1 MRESLRHIFSLGCK
15 EIVGLFRDP
24 LLVVL
29 IIYAF
34 SVNVY
39 MGAKSAPDAISNA
52 AIAIVDED
60 GSALSK
66 RISDAFIPPLF
77 LKPDKISRADI
88 DKAMDKGRY
97 TFVVVFPPSFQE
109 KVLAGD
115 NPEVQVNVDATRMSQ
130 AFTGNGYIQQIITR
144 EVESF
149 LGEESGA
156 GGPVYSA
163 DIVIR
168 NRFNPNLTKS
178 WEGAVSELVNNIAMI
193 ALILT
198 GAALIRERERGTL
211 EHLMVTPVKPVEIMI
226 SKIWSMSL
234 VVLVVTGFSLAVVI
248 HRVLSIPIAGSF
260 WLFML
265 GVLINLFAMTSLG
278 IFLACFARDMPQLGI
293 LMILVGRPL
302 RRTCRR
308 SFSSSCVLHRPPIL
322 WNSAR
327 RFSSAGRTSG
337 WSGRPFCRC
346 SFWGESISS
355 SPSAGSVNRLPAEPW
370 RILSRQGPGPA
381 VFYFRGGEASFF
393 SFFSA
398 GVLTTGFFLL

>member
-1 MRESLRHIFSLGCK
+1 MKESLRHIFSLGCK

-39 MGAKSAPDAISNA
+39 MGAKSVPDAISNA

-66 RISDAFIPPLF
+66 RIGDAFIPPLF
-77 LKPDKISRADI
+77 LKPEKISRADI
-88 DKAMDKGRY
+88 DRVMDQGRY
-97 TFVVVFPPSFQE
+97 TFVVVFPPAFQE
-109 KVLAGD
+109 KVLAND

-130 AFTGNGYIQQIITR
+130 AFTGNGYIQQIINR
-144 EVESF
+144 EVNSF
-149 LGEESGA
+149 LGEETQSD
-156 GGPVYSA
+156 GPVYSA
-163 DIVIR
+163 DIIIR

-234 VVLVVTGFSLAVVI
+234 VVLVVTGFSLFMVI
-248 HRVLSIPIAGSF
+248 HQFLSIPIAGSF

-293 LMILVGRPL
+293 LMILVLMPMQILSGGTTSQANMPEIIQFIMRFAPTTYFVEISKAILFRGADFGLIWKSFVQMFLLGGVYFFIAL
-302 RRTCRR
+302 RRFRK
-308 SFSSSCVLHRPPIL
+308 
-322 WNSAR
+322 
-327 RFSSAGRTSG
+327 
-337 WSGRPFCRC
+337 
-346 SFWGESISS
+346 
-355 SPSAGSVNRLPAEPW
+355 SV
-370 RILSRQGPGPA
+370 
-381 VFYFRGGEASFF
+381 AS
-393 SFFSA
+393 
-398 GVLTTGFFLL
+398 

>member
-1 MRESLRHIFSLGCK
+1 MKESLRHIFSLGCK

-88 DKAMDKGRY
+88 DRMMDEGRY

-109 KVLAGD
+109 KVMAND
-115 NPEVQVNVDATRMSQ
+115 DPEVQVNVDATRMSQ

-144 EVESF
+144 EVNSF
-149 LGEESGA
+149 LGEKTESGT
-156 GGPVYSA
+156 PTYSA
-163 DIVIR
+163 DLIIR

-178 WEGAVSELVNNIAMI
+178 GEGAVSELINNIAMI

-211 EHLMVTPVKPVEIMI
+211 EHLMVTPVNPVEIMI

-234 VVLVVTGFSLAVVI
+234 VVLVVTGFSLIVVI
-248 HRVLSIPIAGSF
+248 HELLSVPIAGSF

-293 LMILVGRPL
+293 LMILVLMPMQILSGGTTSQANMPEFIQFIMRFAPTTYFVEFSKAILFRGADFGLVWKTFLQMFLLGGVYFYIAL
-302 RRTCRR
+302 RRFRK
-308 SFSSSCVLHRPPIL
+308 
-322 WNSAR
+322 
-327 RFSSAGRTSG
+327 
-337 WSGRPFCRC
+337 
-346 SFWGESISS
+346 
-355 SPSAGSVNRLPAEPW
+355 SV
-370 RILSRQGPGPA
+370 
-381 VFYFRGGEASFF
+381 AS
-393 SFFSA
+393 
-398 GVLTTGFFLL
+398 

>member
-1 MRESLRHIFSLGCK
+1 MKDMLRHIFSLGCK
-15 EIVGLFRDP
+15 EIIGLFRDP

-66 RISDAFIPPLF
+66 RISDAFMPPLF

-88 DKAMDKGRY
+88 DKVMDKGRF

-109 KVLAGD
+109 KVLAD
-115 NPEVQVNVDATRMSQ
+115 NDPEVQVNVDATRMSQ

-144 EVESF
+144 EVNDF
-149 LGEESGA
+149 IGENCSDE
-156 GGPVYSA
+156 PVYSA
-163 DIVIR
+163 DIIIR
-168 NRFNPNLTKS
+168 NRFNPNLIKS
-178 WEGAVSELVNNIAMI
+178 WEGAISELVNNIAMI

-211 EHLMVTPVKPVEIMI
+211 EHLMVTPINPVEIMI
-226 SKIWSMSL
+226 SKVWSMSL
-234 VVLVVTGFSLAVVI
+234 VVLVVTGFSLLVVI
-248 HRVLSIPIAGSF
+248 NQILRIPITGSF

-293 LMILVGRPL
+293 LMILVLMPMQ
-302 RRTCRR
+302 
-308 SFSSSCVLHRPPIL
+308 
-322 WNSAR
+322 
-327 RFSSAGRTSG
+327 
-337 WSGRPFCRC
+337 
-346 SFWGESISS
+346 
-355 SPSAGSVNRLPAEPW
+355 
-370 RILSRQGPGPA
+370 ILSGGTTSQANMPELIQFIMRFAPTTYFVEFSKA
-381 VFYFRGGEASFF
+381 ILFRGADF
-393 SFFSA
+393 SLVWKTF
-398 GVLTTGFFLL
+398 LQMFLLGGVYFFIALRCFRKSVAS